1 MSDATD
7 NAYKE
12 IIKAYQTTI
21 DQLLAV
27 IEAQSKVIQNV
38 QQPTLSFPLGS
49 RTHIPYVDPNPKMV
63 C

>member
-1 MSDATD
+1 MTLTD
-7 NAYKE
+7 NAHKE

-38 QQPTLSFPLGS
+38 QQPTLSYALGAK
-49 RTHIPYVDPNPKMV
+49 THTPYVDPNPKIV